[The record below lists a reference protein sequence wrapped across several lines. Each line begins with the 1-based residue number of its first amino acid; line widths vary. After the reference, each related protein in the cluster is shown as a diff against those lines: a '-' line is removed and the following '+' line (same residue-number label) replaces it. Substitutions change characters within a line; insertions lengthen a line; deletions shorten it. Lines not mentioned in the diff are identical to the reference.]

1 MKRINKF
8 LRWLKI
14 FFVSLVYG
22 LKNTEIDIL
31 SSKTNS
37 SEPISINQNQEVNK
51 LGEALLKGEVTEEV
65 EMLRDRIY
73 WVSEESHKYELIIN
87 TTGVTKARKKE
98 GLIHK
103 TPTVFNEGDF
113 NIEIVMNNFPVS
125 AGVSQSKPSYPLNFE
140 YIQTPKFILEQYV
153 NKLVL
158 RSKNSYLFIDL
169 YVPKHT
175 DSYNRLERM
184 FSNEINKI
192 KLKKSKSQHVKFDV
206 VKFISQGAYGVEDLI
221 PFTFKM
227 IDFVSIAEY
236 NEYNVLTY
244 EVKQIERGEKL
255 TNKYINKKLRDGYAS
270 GKKRNEKATLNVFNH
285 QDVSY
290 CSRCNSQMNEYDSRI
305 IKHTTGRYLC
315 PKCLLDE
322 VD

>member
-1 MKRINKF
+1 MKIINRF
-8 LRWLKI
+8 LRWVRI
-14 FFVSLVYG
+14 FFISLIYG
-22 LKNTEIDIL
+22 LRNTEVDVL
-31 SSKTNS
+31 SSKTES
-37 SEPISINQNQEVNK
+37 SEPISINQTQEVNK

-73 WVSEESHKYELIIN
+73 WVSEESDKYDIIFN
-87 TTGVTKARKKE
+87 STDVTRAKKKE

-125 AGVSQSKPSYPLNFE
+125 AGVSQSKPSYPLSFE
-140 YIQTPKFILEQYV
+140 YEQTPKYILEQYV

-158 RSKNSYLFIDL
+158 RSKGEYLFIDL
-169 YVPKHT
+169 YAPKHT
-175 DSYNRLERM
+175 DSYNRLERI
-184 FSNEINKI
+184 FNNEINKI
-192 KLKKSKSQHVKFDV
+192 KSKGGKTQHVKFDTL
-206 VKFISQGAYGVEDLI
+206 KFTSKNAYGVEDLI
-221 PFTFKM
+221 PFIFKM

-236 NEYNVLTY
+236 NEHNVLTY
-244 EVKQIERGEKL
+244 EVKQVERGEKL

-285 QDVSY
+285 QDIIY
-290 CSRCNSQMNEYDSRI
+290 CSKCNSEMNEYDSRI
-305 IKHTTGRYLC
+305 IKYTTGKHLC

-322 VD
+322 VN